1 METGEFK
8 ENDVEFVIC
17 KLGTGDMIK
26 RLASGELDIAICV
39 TEGLVAGIAGNKD
52 LRLFGTYVD
61 SALPW
66 AISVA
71 TDAKYSSIDDLAF
84 GARFGISRAGSG
96 SEVMAKY
103 MASAYEWKVQPSM
116 VVLGDVH
123 GLVKGV
129 QEGNADA
136 FMWERTTM
144 QRHYAAN
151 EVRYLGT
158 VRPPWPA
165 FSLGATAQ
173 FVSGNGDRIKNLLAA
188 MGRVEHAFMD
198 NAWADQRTQYVCS
211 KLGYSPDDAQQ
222 WAAYV
227 RYNESGAVD
236 ESKVKAVVDA
246 LTRAGVMDQCQVSDV
261 VQLP

>member
-1 METGEFK
+1 M
-8 ENDVEFVIC
+8 V
-17 KLGTGDMIK
+17 K

-39 TEGLVAGIAGNKD
+39 TEGLVAGIASNRE
-52 LRLFGTYVD
+52 LCLFGTYVD

-71 TDAKYSSIDDLAF
+71 NGAKYSSIDDLAF

-103 MASAYEWKVQPSM
+103 TASAYEWKTPPEM
-116 VVLGDVH
+116 VVLGDVN
-123 GLVKGV
+123 GLVQGV
-129 QEGNADA
+129 QDARADA

-144 QRHYAAN
+144 QRHYDAG

-165 FSLGATAQ
+165 FSLGASAR
-173 FVSGNGDRIKNLLAA
+173 FVRENGDRIKSLLAA
-188 MGRVEHAFMD
+188 MGRVERAFMD
-198 NAWADQRTQYVCS
+198 AAWADQRTQYVCS
-211 KLGYSPDDAQQ
+211 TLGYSRDDAQQ

-236 ESKVKAVVDA
+236 DAKIQAVIGA
-246 LTRAGVMDQCQVSDV
+246 LARAGVMAQCQVSDI
-261 VQLP
+261 VQRP

>member
-1 METGEFK
+1 
-8 ENDVEFVIC
+8 
-17 KLGTGDMIK
+17 MIK

-39 TEGLVAGIAGNKD
+39 TEGLVAGIASNRD

-71 TDAKYSSIDDLAF
+71 ADAKHSSIDDLAF

-103 MASAYEWKVQPSM
+103 TASAYEWKTPPTM

-129 QEGNADA
+129 QKGDADA

-165 FSLGATAQ
+165 FSLGASAQ
-173 FVSGNGDRIKNLLAA
+173 FVRANSDRIRSLLAT
-188 MGRVEHAFMD
+188 MGRVERAFMD
-198 NAWADQRTQYVCS
+198 SAWADQRTQYVCS
-211 KLGYSPDDAQQ
+211 QLGYSPEDAQQ

-227 RYNESGAVD
+227 RYNEGGSVD
-236 ESKVKAVVDA
+236 ESKIQAVVDA
-246 LTRAGVMDQCQVSDV
+246 LVRAGVMDQLQASEI